1 MSWTAFPLLV
11 LGLTGSAA
19 DAGVVGF
26 LRWLP
31 FLLFQ
36 LPAGVLVDRWD
47 RKRVMIASDA
57 LRALAIASLVIA
69 IAVDRITLAHIMVV
83 AFLEGCGNVFFELGE
98 HAAVRNVVP
107 PTQLTSALAQNEA
120 RNRGAGIVGRPLG
133 GILFG
138 IGRAVPFLVDAVS
151 YLVSLACVLLI
162 RSDFQEE
169 RERERGRMLAEIREG
184 FTWLWRQ
191 HFLRATL
198 FLVAGSNFLFQAL
211 NLILIVIARDHGAS
225 PAMIGIMLA
234 GLGVGGLLGA
244 LAAPML
250 QRRVPAKAV
259 VIGANWVWAVLFVP
273 VAFVTNAYL
282 LGALAAATAFV
293 GPAWNVVIG
302 AYQLSLIPDRLLAR
316 VTSVDLLVAWGALP
330 LGALAGGILI
340 ETLGASSAA
349 LALTAVMFLI
359 ALAATISPGVRKAP
373 TLEEARLAATAAS
386 ASRV

>member
-1 MSWTAFPLLV
+1 MI
-11 LGLTGSAA
+11 AA
-19 DAGVVGF
+19 DV
-26 LRWLP
+26 LR
-31 FLLFQ
+31 
-36 LPAGVLVDRWD
+36 GT
-47 RKRVMIASDA
+47 
-57 LRALAIASLVIA
+57 AIASLVAA
-69 IAVDRITLAHIMVV
+69 IALDRITLTQIMIV
-83 AFLEGCGNVFFELGE
+83 AFLEGCGTVFFELAE

-107 PTQLTSALAQNEA
+107 ATQLTSALAQNEA

-151 YLVSLACVLLI
+151 YLVSIVCVLLI
-162 RSDFQEE
+162 RSDFQEQ
-169 RERERGRMLAEIREG
+169 REREQGHMLAQIREG
-184 FTWLWRQ
+184 FSWLWRQ
-191 HFLRATL
+191 HFLRAAL
-198 FLVAGSNFLFQAL
+198 LLVAASNFLFQSL

-244 LAAPML
+244 LAAPSL

-259 VIGANWVWAVLFVP
+259 VIGANWIWAVLFVP
-273 VAFVTNAYL
+273 IAFVTDPYA

-302 AYQLSLIPDRLLAR
+302 AYQLSLIPDRLLGR
-316 VTSVDLLVAWGALP
+316 VTSVDLLVAWGVLP
-330 LGALAGGILI
+330 LGALTGGLLI
-340 ETLGASSAA
+340 EAIGASQAA
-349 LALTAVMFLI
+349 LALAIGMFFV
-359 ALAATISPGVRKAP
+359 ALAATVSPGVRGAP